1 MDCDGLK
8 GVLLTNPDG
17 TLFGQPGAA
26 LSHDD
31 AYWGDSLRGV
41 TDLKLSSLLSKYAL
55 QERINMAGRYPLRGA
70 GRSNSCVLQTAMGM
84 YRCSNASDYRVL
96 VVEIMDADASVSLF
110 PITVL
115 SDIGSIN
122 LISGPQDQS
131 GSTSAP
137 TVFTILV
144 QSGQNYT
151 LFFKTTP
158 PRNLRFRVIDADASF
173 KCIVSVVYTTSQQID
188 LYANSYYVAPT
199 NRDPLST
206 TMSLLDLPNGVT
218 FNSSAG
224 ANFFERYVENR
235 VTSEEIHRRSSR
247 RYYWQFFLIDG
258 NTVID
263 LKMSPA
269 IVFAFYLPPMNISSF
284 YLTDVANR
292 LAILLGVHPTKVRN
306 VRIVASADGSSVLFS
321 LPR

>member
-1 MDCDGLK
+1 MVVRNTTFAYFNDVCNRHDVAFQASQINNDIQYPIRTELCWRSNVSDLNLMYNGYPNRDAVTKRVCRGELRYQSADRLEGDDLGMDCDGLK
-8 GVLLTNPDG
+8 EVLLTNPDG
-17 TLFGQPGAA
+17 TFFGQPSAA

-31 AYWGDSLRGV
+31 AYWGDSQRGV
-41 TDLKLSSLLSKYAL
+41 TDLQLSALLSKYVL
-55 QERINMAGRYPLRGA
+55 QERINVARRYPLRGA

-122 LISGPQDQS
+122 LISGPRDQS

-173 KCIVSVVYTTSQQID
+173 KCIVSIVYTTSQQID

-224 ANFFERYVENR
+224 ANYFER
-235 VTSEEIHRRSSR
+235 
-247 RYYWQFFLIDG
+247 
-258 NTVID
+258 
-263 LKMSPA
+263 
-269 IVFAFYLPPMNISSF
+269 
-284 YLTDVANR
+284 
-292 LAILLGVHPTKVRN
+292 
-306 VRIVASADGSSVLFS
+306 
-321 LPR
+321 